1 MADTSPALAD
11 LPVELA
17 RHRVLNTPDTCKFLG
32 ISVAQWREL
41 RRLGETPPPIMLG
54 TKKQGW
60 RILDLIRWIESRGEQ
75 AAERKQRAPKGAR
88 CFSFVG
94 AVVRQG

>member
-1 MADTSPALAD
+1 MILLGDVAAPSRGSISRRSFMATLDD

-17 RHRVLNTPDTCKFLG
+17 RHRVLSTPDTCKFLG

-60 RILDLIRWIESRGEQ
+60 RILDLIHWIESRGEQ
-75 AAERKQRAPKGAR
+75 AA
-88 CFSFVG
+88 
-94 AVVRQG
+94 